1 MKKLSQSLPRVNET
15 INLIPKT
22 RHAKNR
28 VREHGSIVD
37 VTIVKESSFCVTHRV
52 GDSWR
57 WVDVPNDEHF
67 DFERPRENG

>member
-1 MKKLSQSLPRVNET
+1 MPNQLPKINET
-15 INLIPKT
+15 LILVPKT

-37 VTIVKESSFCVTHRV
+37 VTIVRGNRFCVKHRL

-67 DFERPRENG
+67 DFERPNG